1 MSHESWHTELFGD
14 GFWTSRRSQCSKTR
28 SCRLSLIFHKKSGD
42 RFLYDQH
49 NAVES
54 TRVYRGENRSA
65 QMKRNNVFG
74 RRIADSKQIGE
85 PKWAGQSWWFRMSEW
100 PARSTSKC
108 STPKRSTMCQ
118 MIFDLKVWMIC
129 KWAFETLWSRL
140 HSFTIWRPLNFLHK
154 IHFFEMKI
162 GNKSQKFKLLY
173 SMGTNN
179 DSHAVQAVLG
189 RFTAWAALKSSRIW

>member
-1 MSHESWHTELFGD
+1 MVFELLEDLNVLRPDHVDFHW
-14 GFWTSRRSQCSKTR
+14 FFIKSQVTG
-28 SCRLSLIFHKKSGD
+28 SCMINTMLWSL
-42 RFLYDQH
+42 
-49 NAVES
+49 
-54 TRVYRGENRSA
+54 RGENRSA

-74 RRIADSKQIGE
+74 RRIADRIADSKQIGE

-154 IHFFEMKI
+154 IHLFEMEI